1 MAGITAQLTTNGLDS
16 ALRKLAGLAG
26 FNVAELADD
35 AGAILESSTRRRFEI
50 KTGPDGEQWAAW
62 SEAYDETRNHG
73 KHSLLVGEG
82 DLWDS
87 IQSYSSGGDVHVGSP
102 LVYAAHHQI
111 GGDEIGSG
119 IPARPFL
126 GISSEDETDLS
137 YLVRGRLEDLM
148 Q

>member
-1 MAGITAQLTTNGLDS
+1 MGGIAASLTTQGLDG
-16 ALRKLAGLAG
+16 AIRKLASLSG
-26 FNVAELADD
+26 FHIAELADD
-35 AGAILESSTRRRFEI
+35 AGSILESSTRRRFET
-50 KTGPDGEQWAAW
+50 KTAPDGSDWVAW

-87 IQSYSSGGDVHVGSP
+87 IQSYAKGAEAHVGSP
-102 LVYAAHHQI
+102 LVYAGHHHH

-119 IPARPFL
+119 VPARPYL
-126 GISSEDETDLS
+126 GVSDEDEVDIS
-137 YLVRGRLEDLM
+137 HLVRGKLEDLF